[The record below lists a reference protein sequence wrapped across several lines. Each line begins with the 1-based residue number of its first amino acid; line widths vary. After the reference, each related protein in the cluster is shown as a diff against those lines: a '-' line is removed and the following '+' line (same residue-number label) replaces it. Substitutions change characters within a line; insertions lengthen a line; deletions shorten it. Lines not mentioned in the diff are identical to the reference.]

1 MPDQE
6 ERWTHLLVLGR
17 SEDRDLSRAGRG
29 NPKTRDVERR
39 SHGAAIKAELD
50 EAFEAQDE
58 ARDETTLSELR
69 SLGVVITI
77 EAAPG
82 HQLKLESLERL
93 SGHKKSPKRPQWM
106 LLSATPASPTSPE
119 RVTVWV
125 SDDYRKQ
132 FLRLFDQYINETTAT
147 GKPKNEPLIANMA
160 QIQATTLSDLWQ
172 SDGAIPAHGTHWW
185 EIWLR
190 PTSEAIPLMRQY
202 ARQAGLQ
209 IAQSTIQFSDRHVAW
224 VRSTRQELVA
234 LPFSSV
240 PIAELRR
247 PQFIDTI
254 EDLDPEEQGE
264 YAEDLAE
271 RLVLAAESAPAVCL
285 LDTGVRRTHVLL
297 EGSLAASD
305 MHTVVG
311 NSVGDR
317 HGHGTLM
324 AGLALLGPIDG
335 ALLGKHSI
343 ALTHRLESVKFRPDD
358 LQPAH
363 DPKAYGVV
371 TAQAVSL
378 PEIAAQRDR
387 VFCCTITGSTDR
399 ADNPGE
405 PTLWS
410 ASVDALAAGTGVG
423 QSDGGIELL
432 GPPELDA
439 ARLFIQSAGNV
450 DQYQSDHRENCDL
463 SLIADPGQAWNALTV
478 GAHTE
483 LTDLPVHPDYE
494 DWTVVAEA
502 GDISPHS
509 RTGVLTGSTWPIK
522 PDICMEGGNVLT
534 DGADTFETSHP
545 LVSLRSTSRTTDNSI
560 GSGNA
565 TSAAAAQAARL
576 AAVTLSTYP
585 DYWAETVR
593 GLITHHAEW
602 TPSMKAEID
611 AVSGKAARRILLQ
624 RYGWG
629 VPDETA
635 LLSSSG
641 QAVTMVVQD
650 EFVPFAGPEF
660 KMPHLRLHRLPWP
673 TDVLTGLG
681 DQDVELRVTL
691 SYFIEPTASRRGWR
705 GRYSYASHGLR
716 FELQAPGEEVSD
728 LIRRVNRASAGEGD
742 GEAVSNPSSGA
753 DNWVV
758 GPNQRHKGSLHQDI
772 WRGYGAELARTGGAL
787 AVYPVGGWWK
797 YNKRVDRVDLPVRY
811 ALIVSLRTKD
821 EDVDIYTPVATAL
834 GVPVEAVA
842 VEA

>member
-1 MPDQE
+1 MPDHE

-17 SEDRDLSRAGRG
+17 SEDRDLSRDGRG
-29 NPKTRDVERR
+29 NPKIRDVEHRG
-39 SHGAAIKAELD
+39 HGAAIKAELD
-50 EAFEAQDE
+50 EAFEVQDE
-58 ARDETTLSELR
+58 ARGETTLNELR

-77 EAAPG
+77 EAAPN
-82 HQLKLESLERL
+82 HELKLESLEQQ
-93 SGHKKSPKRPQWM
+93 SGHTKNPKRPKWM
-106 LLSATPASPTSPE
+106 LLSVTPASPASPE
-119 RVTVWV
+119 RATVWV
-125 SDDYRKQ
+125 SDEYRKH
-132 FLRLFDQYINETTAT
+132 FLGLFDQYVNELTTT

-190 PTSEAIPLMRQY
+190 PTAEAVPLMRQY
-202 ARQAGLQ
+202 AQQAGLQ
-209 IAQSTIQFSDRHVAW
+209 MAQSTIQFNDRHVAW
-224 VRSTRQELVA
+224 VRSSMQQLVA
-234 LPFSSV
+234 LPFSTV

-254 EDLDPEEQGE
+254 EDLDLEEQGE
-264 YAEDLAE
+264 YAEDLAA
-271 RLVLAAESAPAVCL
+271 RLEPAAASSPAVCL

-297 EGSLAASD
+297 EGSLTAPD

-311 NSVGDR
+311 GSVGDR

-324 AGLALLGPIDG
+324 AGLALLGPIDD
-335 ALLGKHSI
+335 ALLGKHAI
-343 ALTHRLESVKFRPDD
+343 PLTHRLESVKFRPDD
-358 LQPAH
+358 GQPPH
-363 DPKAYGVV
+363 EPKAYGVV
-371 TAQAVSL
+371 TAEAVSL
-378 PEIAAQRDR
+378 PEVTAQRDR

-423 QSDGGIELL
+423 RSDGGIELL
-432 GPPELDA
+432 GPSELDA
-439 ARLFIQSAGNV
+439 ARLFVQSAGNV
-450 DQYQSDHRENCDL
+450 DQYHGDHRGNCDL
-463 SLIADPGQAWNALTV
+463 SLIADPAQAWNALTV

-483 LTDLPVHPDYE
+483 LTELPVHPDYE
-494 DWTVVAEA
+494 GWTVVADA

-534 DGADTFETSHP
+534 DGAGTFETNHP
-545 LVSLRSTSRTTDNSI
+545 LVSLRSTHRSTDNSI

-576 AAVTLSTYP
+576 AALTMARYP

-593 GLITHHAEW
+593 GLLTHHAEW
-602 TPSMKAEID
+602 TPSMKADI
-611 AVSGKAARRILLQ
+611 AAASGKTARRILLQ

-673 TDVLTGLG
+673 TDVLTMLAH
-681 DQDVELRVTL
+681 QDVELRVTL

-728 LIRRVNRASAGEGD
+728 LIRRVNRVSAGEGD
-742 GEAVSNPSSGA
+742 GEAVSTTSSGA
-753 DNWVV
+753 GNWVV

-797 YNKRVDRVDLPVRY
+797 YNKRLDRVDLPVRY
-811 ALIVSLRTKD
+811 ALIVSLRTKAK
-821 EDVDIYTPVATAL
+821 DVDIYTPVATAL
-834 GVPVEAVA
+834 GVPVVA
-842 VEA
+842 VGVEI